1 MVNSPAAQTK
11 GFVVDLTFQKNAMDI
26 QWGTRLIESEI
37 LVGENQLT
45 HIIELLC
52 DDEEVKRRAEGLLIT
67 PQNGIIYSAYERKE
81 RNKPKPIRLDE
92 NGEVIEEEDP
102 EDPELE
108 EELIA

>member
-1 MVNSPAAQTK
+1 MVPEKPKRPRIFKTLSEFEYEILCDFRDGKALSIEQVDEIIKLMVNSPAAQTK

-67 PQNGIIYSAYERKE
+67 P
-81 RNKPKPIRLDE
+81 
-92 NGEVIEEEDP
+92 
-102 EDPELE
+102 
-108 EELIA
+108 